1 MQHCSRRGRRN
12 ASMAQEPVR
21 KAAVPAA
28 PAVEPEP
35 ATAPVESSLFNPVEA
50 AAKAAAEL
58 NEGDDD

>member
-1 MQHCSRRGRRN
+1 
-12 ASMAQEPVR
+12 MAQEPVR